1 MRWQWRCRPRC
12 WEGESLV
19 LNVAE
24 LDKFFERHFHR
35 RAFRL
40 EVRDAYEVASDG
52 GDFARYMAGEALP
65 DATRKNAWL
74 DELRADSA
82 RGKAWQ
88 WVHVVR
94 SPLSD
99 YLRYEF
105 EWGYAIN
112 IGAGADVR
120 VLDSTERPRPAGLIN
135 EDFWLLDDQ
144 AALIMVYDDAN
155 CFVGAEPVPTAELP
169 RYRRAQAVAW
179 KAAQSFGDYWAEHPH
194 YHRARA
200 A

>member
-1 MRWQWRCRPRC
+1 ML
-12 WEGESLV
+12 S
-19 LNVAE
+19 VAE
-24 LDKFFERHFHR
+24 LDEFFERHFRR

-52 GDFARYMAGEALP
+52 GDFARYMAGESLP
-65 DATRKNAWL
+65 DAARKNAWL
-74 DELRADSA
+74 DELRADTA
-82 RGKAWQ
+82 KGKAWQ

-99 YLRYEF
+99 YLRYSF

-120 VLDSTERPRPAGLIN
+120 VLDLAERARPAGLLD
-135 EDFWLLDDQ
+135 EDFWLLDDE
-144 AALIMVYDDAN
+144 AALVMVYDDAN
-155 CFVGAEPVPTAELP
+155 RFVGAEPVPAAELP
-169 RYRRAQAVAW
+169 RYRAAQAAAW
-179 KAAQSFGDYWAEHPH
+179 AAAQPFADYWAAHPG
-194 YHRARA
+194 YHRRARA

>member
-1 MRWQWRCRPRC
+1 
-12 WEGESLV
+12 LV
-19 LNVAE
+19 LSVAE
-24 LDKFFERHFHR
+24 LDKFFERHFRR

-52 GDFARYMAGEALP
+52 GDFARYMAGESLP
-65 DATRKNAWL
+65 DASRKNAWL
-74 DELRADSA
+74 DELATDTA
-82 RGKAWQ
+82 KGKAWQ

-105 EWGYAIN
+105 EWGYALN
-112 IGAGADVR
+112 IGVGADVR
-120 VLDSTERPRPAGLIN
+120 VLDLAERSRPAGLLD
-135 EDFWLLDDQ
+135 EDFWVLDDE
-144 AALIMVYDDAN
+144 AALVMVYDDAN
-155 CFVGAEPVPTAELP
+155 RFVGAEPVAAGELA

-179 KAAQSFGDYWAEHPH
+179 ASAQPFADYWAAHPG
-194 YHRARA
+194 YRRRARA